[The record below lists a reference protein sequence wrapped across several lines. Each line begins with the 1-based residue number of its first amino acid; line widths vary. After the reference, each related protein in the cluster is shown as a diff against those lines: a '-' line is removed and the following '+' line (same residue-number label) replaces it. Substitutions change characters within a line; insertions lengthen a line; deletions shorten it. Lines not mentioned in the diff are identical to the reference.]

1 MKSYVL
7 VIALLAA
14 TLVSGSL
21 YSAVSAPL
29 EGFGPDMAAENPDD
43 RDPDGRGMA
52 GERSF
57 ARMAEVLDLSDEQQR
72 QIKAIRESERE
83 KAAPLREALAENR
96 QKLHEAIQ
104 AESFDEA
111 AVRVLAASQ
120 AQART
125 ELIVAR
131 ARMQSRINA
140 VLTPEQ
146 RVLAEKLRPLMK
158 KGEGP
163 RGRHHGLDEGKP
175 RN

>member
-29 EGFGPDMAAENPDD
+29 EGFGPEMAAENPDD
-43 RDPDGRGMA
+43 RDPDGRGLA
-52 GERSF
+52 GEGSF
-57 ARMAEVLDLSDEQQR
+57 DRMAEVLDLSDEQQQR
-72 QIKAIRESERE
+72 IKAIRESERQ
-83 KAAPLREALAENR
+83 KAAPLREALAEDR

-104 AESFDEA
+104 AGPFDEA
-111 AVRVLAASQ
+111 AVRALAASQ
-120 AQART
+120 AQTRT

-158 KGEGP
+158 KRQGP
-163 RGRHHGLDEGKP
+163 LGRHQGWGEEKSQ
-175 RN
+175 N